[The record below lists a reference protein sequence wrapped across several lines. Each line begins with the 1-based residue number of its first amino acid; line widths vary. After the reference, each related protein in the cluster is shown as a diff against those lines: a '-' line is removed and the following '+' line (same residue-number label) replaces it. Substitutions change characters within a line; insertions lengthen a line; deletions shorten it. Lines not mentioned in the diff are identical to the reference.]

1 MAEPD
6 PNATPPPAGE
16 GGGAPPPNDPAKLE
30 AKNRELLAD
39 RKKDAVRLK
48 DLETQ
53 VAGFNE
59 LKGKFD
65 KLTEIAK
72 ALGAPDPN
80 AADPEKVKATLEAE
94 ARARREKSDK
104 VNDALTMALL
114 GTGRKLT
121 PDAVRLIR
129 RGAEDHPA
137 ITFDESGNVAGV
149 EPYLESVFQLF
160 GGDAGDRKTPSPA
173 PPGKPG
179 GSGGPVTK
187 KYMTIA
193 ELDAEGPETVLA
205 YQLKF
210 PEEYAALRAAHN
222 AALLKPRRQMM
233 PTLPAPQ
240 R

>member
-59 LKGKFD
+59 LKGKFE

-80 AADPEKVKATLEAE
+80 AADPEKVKAQLEAE
-94 ARARREKSDK
+94 ARAKREKADK

-137 ITFDESGNVAGV
+137 ISFDESGNVAGV
-149 EPYLESVFQLF
+149 EPYLESVFGLF
-160 GGDAGDRKTPSPA
+160 GGDAGDKKTPSPA

-179 GSGGPVTK
+179 SPGQPATDPKFANVKT
-187 KYMTIA
+187 YT
-193 ELDAEGPETVLA
+193 ELLALGVSAATEFFQKHPE
-205 YQLKF
+205 Q
-210 PEEYAALRAAHN
+210 YAAMVAAHESG
-222 AALLKPRRQMM
+222 RRGYV
-233 PTLPAPQ
+233 PQ
-240 R
+240 PVIKR